1 MWISYLLLLLPWLA
15 HAAPT
20 SESLTVQPRQI
31 QSTYWL
37 SQIQRQGTVAYS
49 SIDSG
54 YRVFRNVKD
63 YGAAGKSNPLQSHDL
78 VLTESR

>member
-1 MWISYLLLLLPWLA
+1 MLVSYLLLLLPWLA

-20 SESLTVQPRQI
+20 SESLTIHPRQA

-49 SIDSG
+49 STDPG
-54 YRVFRNVKD
+54 YKVFRNVKD
-63 YGAAGKSNPLQSHDL
+63 YGAVGKSEASMG
-78 VLTESR
+78 